1 MNFISTLLTQVKN
14 KMNGNPPGK
23 IRKDDLEALGDIAQY
38 IGEGLTDIVQSTTP
52 GDRRNLFKNGN
63 PDPRVVFTK
72 AIGNDGRLAPNP
84 RPGGVNVHHQPM
96 ASTESPIIQQSG
108 GKPTIPE
115 IPRSALPLTNEQLAR
130 LLEEESRIGV
140 EAEAEVEVP
149 ESDNTYY
156 PPRRQVERILSLSEH
171 TSESNHKPL
180 DNQMEFNFVKQVIQN
195 FGNVGDVIRHFD
207 ERLDNIETSI
217 KLINAFMSNIRETM
231 QFVKSNMHQKRIAKK
246 IKGQDNEFKA
256 IT

>member
-23 IRKDDLEALGDIAQY
+23 IRKDDLEALGDMAQY

-63 PDPRVVFTK
+63 PDPRAVFTK
-72 AIGNDGRLAPNP
+72 AIGSDGRLASNP
-84 RPGGVNVHHQPM
+84 RPREANAHHQPM
-96 ASTESPIIQQSG
+96 APTESPIIP
-108 GKPTIPE
+108 K
-115 IPRSALPLTNEQLAR
+115 IPRSALPLTDEQLAQ
-130 LLEEESRIGV
+130 LLEEESGIG
-140 EAEAEVEVP
+140 ARAEVEMP

-156 PPRRQVERILSLSEH
+156 PPRKQVERVLSLSEH

-180 DNQMEFNFVKQVIQN
+180 DNQMEFDFVKQVIQN

-207 ERLDNIETSI
+207 KRLDNIETSI